1 MISIVN
7 WFSLIRDRMCKM
19 AKRNSKSVRLSD
31 TVLKYIEQY
40 EGEGF
45 NQKFENIIL
54 YAMQTE
60 DERRAR
66 LDWINSRIESQ
77 REVLKRLEKD
87 CTTLSS
93 AVREAI
99 RIDGSINALRRRI
112 ETALLLDV
120 VSELQK
126 PVSQK

>member
-1 MISIVN
+1 
-7 WFSLIRDRMCKM
+7 M

-66 LDWINSRIESQ
+66 LDWINSRTESQ